1 MTTTALDSEAGL
13 PLNAGAI
20 KKGFMLPTASAKSQ
34 ERFVA
39 FWLLLNMKHSPKKLP
54 NELKNGHRI

>member
-1 MTTTALDSEAGL
+1 
-13 PLNAGAI
+13 
-20 KKGFMLPTASAKSQ
+20 MLPTASAKSQ